1 MMGASGIAEW
11 IKEQIRIKKG
21 KPIPAHVN
29 FFYCFGGI
37 SLFLILLQ
45 LLSGVFMLFFYTP
58 EPDKALLSIA
68 YLSNEVPMG
77 WLFRNMHRWT
87 STLLLATVFSH
98 MVIVFY
104 LKAYQSPRKLTWLSG
119 VFQLLMVFLLVITGL
134 ILPWDWRSYW
144 SFAIW
149 MDYIGTWVLGGE
161 TLQAALLDTFT
172 LNAAYFTHIL
182 AIPILLAAFL
192 SFHFKMIRR
201 YGISKPL

>member
-1 MMGASGIAEW
+1 MNAAKVADW
-11 IKEQIRIKKG
+11 IKERIRLKKG

-45 LLSGVFMLFFYTP
+45 LASGVFMLFFYTP
-58 EPDKALLSIA
+58 EPDKALQSIA
-68 YLSNEVPMG
+68 YLSNEVTLG
-77 WLFRNMHRWT
+77 WLSRNMHRWT

-119 VFQLLMVFLLVITGL
+119 VSQLLMVFFMVVTGL

-149 MDYIGTWVLGGE
+149 MDYVGTWAIGGASI
-161 TLQAALLDTFT
+161 QNALLDTFT
-172 LNAAYFTHIL
+172 LNAAYFIHIL
-182 AIPILLAAFL
+182 AIPVILAALL
-192 SFHFKMIRR
+192 SFHFKMVRR

>member
-1 MMGASGIAEW
+1 MMSAAKVAEW
-11 IKEQIRIKKG
+11 IKEQVRLKKG

-29 FFYCFGGI
+29 FFYCFGGV
-37 SLFLILLQ
+37 SLFLILIQ
-45 LLSGVFMLFFYTP
+45 LASGVFMLFFYTP

-68 YLSNEVPMG
+68 HLSNEVTMG

-104 LKAYQSPRKLTWLSG
+104 LKAFQSPRKLTWWSG
-119 VFQLLMVFLLVITGL
+119 VSQLLMVFLMVVTG
-134 ILPWDWRSYW
+134 IVLPWDWRSYW

-149 MDYIGTWVLGGE
+149 MDYVGTWTIGGE
-161 TLQAALLDTFT
+161 SIKAVLLDAFT
-172 LNAAYFTHIL
+172 LNAAYLTHIL
-182 AIPILLAAFL
+182 VIPLILAVVL

>member
-1 MMGASGIAEW
+1 MMSAAKAAEW
-11 IKEQIRIKKG
+11 IKEQVRLKKG
-21 KPIPAHVN
+21 KPIPSHVN

-45 LLSGVFMLFFYTP
+45 LASGVFMLFFYTP
-58 EPDKALLSIA
+58 EPAKALQSIT
-68 YLSNEVPMG
+68 YLSNEVTLG
-77 WLFRNMHRWT
+77 WLFRNMHRWA

-119 VFQLLMVFLLVITGL
+119 VSQLLMVFFMVVTGL

-149 MDYIGTWVLGGE
+149 MDYVGTWAIGGE
-161 TLQAALLDTFT
+161 SFKEVLLDTFT
-172 LNAAYFTHIL
+172 INAAYFTHIL
-182 AIPILLAAFL
+182 VIPLILAVLL
-192 SFHFKMIRR
+192 SFHFKMVRR

>member
-1 MMGASGIAEW
+1 MSSAVKVAEW
-11 IKEQIRIKKG
+11 IRERIRLKKG

-45 LLSGVFMLFFYTP
+45 LASGVFMLFFYTP
-58 EPDKALLSIA
+58 EPAKALESITH
-68 YLSNEVPMG
+68 LSNEVTLG

-104 LKAYQSPRKLTWLSG
+104 LKAFQSPRQLTWLSG
-119 VFQLLMVFLLVITGL
+119 VSQLLMVFLLVVTGL

-149 MDYIGTWVLGGE
+149 MDYIGTWTIGGE
-161 TLQAALLDTFT
+161 SLQSILLDSFT
-172 LNAAYFTHIL
+172 LNAAYFIHIL
-182 AIPILLAAFL
+182 IVPLVLAVFL
-192 SFHFKMIRR
+192 SFHFKMVRR
-201 YGISKPL
+201 YGISEPL

>member
-1 MMGASGIAEW
+1 MPGAVKVAEW
-11 IKEQIRIKKG
+11 IRERIRLKKG

-45 LLSGVFMLFFYTP
+45 LASGIFMLFFYTP
-58 EPDKALLSIA
+58 EPGKALQSIEH
-68 YLSNEVPMG
+68 LSNEVTLG

-104 LKAYQSPRKLTWLSG
+104 LKAFQSPRQLTWMSG
-119 VFQLLMVFLLVITGL
+119 VFQLLMVFLLVVTGL

-149 MDYIGTWVLGGE
+149 MDYIGTWTIGGE
-161 TLQAALLDTFT
+161 PLQNMLLDSFT
-172 LNAAYFTHIL
+172 LNAAYFIHIL
-182 AIPILLAAFL
+182 IVPLVLAAFL
-192 SFHFKMIRR
+192 SFHFKMVRR
-201 YGISKPL
+201 YGISEPL